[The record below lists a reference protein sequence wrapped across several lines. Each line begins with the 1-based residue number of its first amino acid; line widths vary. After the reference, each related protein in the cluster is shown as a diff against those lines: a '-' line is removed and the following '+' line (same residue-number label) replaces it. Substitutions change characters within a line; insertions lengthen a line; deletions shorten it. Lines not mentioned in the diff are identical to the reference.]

1 MLIEFD
7 KIFSKMKPI
16 IQYHENGIVF
26 FMFNVDRIRLLN
38 NKFRGLSPSGGV
50 ASLSFD
56 QGVPKKLLTTA
67 PSSQSERQSPS
78 DSILQET
85 FDQQHSL

>member
-1 MLIEFD
+1 
-7 KIFSKMKPI
+7 MKPI

-67 PSSQSERQSPS
+67 PSSRSERYLMVFCIDQILPS
-78 DSILQET
+78 FKVNFLFQ
-85 FDQQHSL
+85 